1 MKMDCS
7 EIVSVS
13 KDMREDHYDAEKL
26 PVPLIQALPS
36 LTNSYN
42 PADSP

>member
-1 MKMDCS
+1 MEMECS

-13 KDMREDHYDAEKL
+13 KDMREDHYVAEKL
-26 PVPLIQALPS
+26 PVPLIQAFPS
-36 LTNSYN
+36 LTSIYI